1 MISTDREKVLDIAEI
16 EELSIIDYFETINKE
31 AFEQTAALFAED
43 GQLLAPFEKP
53 LVGRDAIASYLAKE
67 ATGMKLLPQRG
78 EIAISEDN
86 TQQVDITGKVKTSLF
101 AVNVGWYFNLNEEGK
116 INRVRVKLLAS
127 PQELLNLQKFK
138 NQ

>member
-1 MISTDREKVLDIAEI
+1 MISTDTEKVLDIAEI
-16 EELSIIDYFETINKE
+16 EESNIINYFKTINKE

-127 PQELLNLQKFK
+127 PQELLNLQKLK
-138 NQ
+138 K